1 MKRSINFWQ
10 GIGFIAV
17 SLLGTVLHF
26 LYGWTDSSIVALFS
40 AVNEST
46 WEHMKL
52 LFFPMFLFATAEYFI
67 IGKNYENFW
76 TVKLKGVLIGLLLIP
91 TYFYTLNGVFGKTPD
106 WVNIA
111 IFFIAVAV
119 AFLSETVML
128 KGKKQGFRFEKLA
141 VVTFFIIAGLF
152 FVFTFYPPRIP
163 IFQDPISNSFGLAVS
178 RGAYL
183 LLISVHSM
191 YW

>member
-17 SLLGTVLHF
+17 SLFGTVLHF

-67 IGKNYENFW
+67 VGKNYENFW
-76 TVKLKGVLIGLLLIP
+76 AVKLKGVLIGLLLIP

-119 AFLSETVML
+119 AFLSETIML

-141 VVTFFIIAGLF
+141 VVTLFIIAGLF
-152 FVFTFYPPRIP
+152 FVFTFYPPKIP

-178 RGAYL
+178 RGA
-183 LLISVHSM
+183 
-191 YW
+191 

>member
-141 VVTFFIIAGLF
+141 VVTLFIIAGLF

>member
-152 FVFTFYPPRIP
+152 FVFTFYPLRIP